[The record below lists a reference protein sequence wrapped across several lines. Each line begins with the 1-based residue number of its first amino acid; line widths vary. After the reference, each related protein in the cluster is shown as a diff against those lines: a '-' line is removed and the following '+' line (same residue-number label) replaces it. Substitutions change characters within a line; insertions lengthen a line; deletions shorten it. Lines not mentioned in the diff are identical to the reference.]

1 MILFELHYAPLG
13 SEEIETTEFIKFKD
27 VVDYIKSKIN
37 NKPKVYLYCKGN
49 GNHTN
54 NKLTENMIIVTHN
67 IDEIFM
73 LMWWNEDFRRT
84 GQTFLQEYESYTDA
98 YEVALAM
105 RENTGLAY
113 NKQ

>member
-1 MILFELHYAPLG
+1 
-13 SEEIETTEFIKFKD
+13 
-27 VVDYIKSKIN
+27 
-37 NKPKVYLYCKGN
+37 
-49 GNHTN
+49 
-54 NKLTENMIIVTHN
+54 
-67 IDEIFM
+67 
-73 LMWWNEDFRRT
+73 MWWNEDFRRT